1 MKQRREATA
10 QEAEFILANL
20 GLTFREIAAYLK
32 CAQSVAFRIK
42 NEVLKEHNVK
52 YEKPLVKNEFKG
64 KAKPKFERP
73 PAVYSNQRGSL
84 YPSLNQ

>member
-1 MKQRREATA
+1 MKQRRRATE
-10 QEAEFILANL
+10 QEADYIVANL
-20 GLTFREIAAYLK
+20 GLTFREIARYLG
-32 CAQSVAFRIK
+32 CVESAAFRIK
-42 NEVLKEHNVK
+42 NEVLKERGID
-52 YEKPLVKNEFKG
+52 YQKPLVKNEFKG